1 MDSECWRHWFLP
13 LKIQINSKKTL
24 KYSNW
29 GPRLGLVFGTCNVG
43 GFGWGGRAAAVVAF
57 CAHSVLLVFAAESLG
72 FHNFVFASI
81 ADLHCFWHHIA
92 QDIYVIVKGTSCCSG
107 LFIPRFFLFFCCGVL
122 AANAMVSLLLLV
134 SIHHSLFFLLMA
146 LGIALGEWTE
156 FNLCVK
162 IERYMYVTIVRFFF
176 SVCIA
181 MLICG
186 TF

>member
-1 MDSECWRHWFLP
+1 
-13 LKIQINSKKTL
+13 
-24 KYSNW
+24 
-29 GPRLGLVFGTCNVG
+29 
-43 GFGWGGRAAAVVAF
+43 
-57 CAHSVLLVFAAESLG
+57 
-72 FHNFVFASI
+72 
-81 ADLHCFWHHIA
+81 
-92 QDIYVIVKGTSCCSG
+92 
-107 LFIPRFFLFFCCGVL
+107 
-122 AANAMVSLLLLV
+122 MVSLLLLV